1 MQFVNKASVNE
12 IEILGNKVNEC
23 IVNEQT
29 IGIHVHSSNVDIHNL
44 VTPENISISEETV
57 AIEAGWLTLN
67 LKDVNESLR
76 YLEEENSFHI
86 QDGQVEVFVD
96 FTN

>member
-12 IEILGNKVNEC
+12 IEILENKVNEC
-23 IVNEQT
+23 IENEQT
-29 IGIHVHSSNVDIHNL
+29 IGIHVHSNSVDIHNL
-44 VTPENISISEETV
+44 VTPENISISEEIMS
-57 AIEAGWLTLN
+57 IEAGWLTLN